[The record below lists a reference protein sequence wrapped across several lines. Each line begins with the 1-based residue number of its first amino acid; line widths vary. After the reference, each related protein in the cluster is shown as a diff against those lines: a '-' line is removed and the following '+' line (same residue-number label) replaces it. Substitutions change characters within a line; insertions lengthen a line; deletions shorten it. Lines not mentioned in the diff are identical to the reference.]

1 MLLSKGDGT
10 LQPPLSTDLFSTYG
24 EVAFNDWFGINHWDH
39 DGKPDLLICGHA
51 KATTGS
57 PTADWSG
64 VLLLRGNGRGQ
75 FVRGPLTP
83 ATAASPD
90 CPVVA
95 GDING
100 DGEMDLLGSS
110 SVGPNIWLSQR
121 DGSFTSPTS
130 VIAQSHREVKL
141 LADMNGDKKLDLIE
155 FAGRAATIRLNLT
168 P

>member
-1 MLLSKGDGT
+1 M
-10 LQPPLSTDLFSTYG
+10 
-24 EVAFNDWFGINHWDH
+24 
-39 DGKPDLLICGHA
+39 
-51 KATTGS
+51 
-57 PTADWSG
+57 
-64 VLLLRGNGRGQ
+64 
-75 FVRGPLTP
+75 RGPLTP
-83 ATAASPD
+83 ATTASPD

-95 GDING
+95 GDMNG
-100 DGEMDLLGSS
+100 DGEVDLLGSS